1 MNFLTPDEKEKL
13 KVRNQIAL
21 HFTHHSTRELSLSEL
36 TQIHNIIYG
45 KHTDSRHQVID

>member
-21 HFTHHSTRELSLSEL
+21 HFTHYSHRELSLSEL
-36 TQIHNIIYG
+36 QTIHNIIYG
-45 KHTDSRHQVID
+45 TVTDSRHQVID

>member
-1 MNFLTPDEKEKL
+1 MNFLTPEEKEKL

-21 HFTHHSTRELSLSEL
+21 HFTHYSNRELSLSEL